1 MTILLIDDHPGI
13 QSLVKQHI
21 LAFAPNAEVIG
32 CFNVNEAKQLF
43 SSQTKIDFVISDLE
57 LVEGCNLDVLNICH
71 HNRIPCMIY
80 SSHVNKV
87 LLNEAEKLR
96 VNCYVSKQSDLSHLD
111 KGLKALFTNK
121 KYYCSIVQRMKESNT
136 SFKETKKL
144 ILTSGQKKI
153 VDLLAKGFTRLDA
166 KEMLK
171 IKLNTL
177 NNQIARAR
185 EVNDCGNLEELI
197 RRYKFWDNTD

>member
-1 MTILLIDDHPGI
+1 MTILLIDDHPAI
-13 QSLVKQHI
+13 QALVKQHI
-21 LAFAPNAEVIG
+21 LAFSSNAEVIS
-32 CFNVNEAKQLF
+32 CFTVNDAKQLF
-43 SSQTKIDFVISDLE
+43 SSLTKIDFVISDLE
-57 LVEGCNLDVLNICH
+57 LVEGCNLDVLTICH

-87 LLNEAEKLR
+87 LLNEAEKLG
-96 VNCYVSKQSDLSHLD
+96 VNCYVSKKSVLEHLD
-111 KGLKALFTNK
+111 KGLKALLTGTQ
-121 KYYCSIVQRMKESNT
+121 YQCSIVQRMKESNT
-136 SFKETKKL
+136 SFIETKKL
-144 ILTSGQKKI
+144 ILTTGQKKI
-153 VDLLAKGFTRLDA
+153 LNILAQGFTRLDA
-166 KEMLK
+166 KEMLN